1 MQVRRDGRRPSG
13 GPLPVPASSTAASR
27 CPTPRRTTT
36 YDDVGTPTDSDDA
49 VMGETEEK
57 DNEDGGGTK
66 GACRLFVWRCRR
78 LKAEGETLAGMVS
91 HAPDQL
97 LFAFINYMCG
107 NL

>member
-1 MQVRRDGRRPSG
+1 MTLHFFFQ
-13 GPLPVPASSTAASR
+13 ASSARVS
-27 CPTPRRTTT
+27 
-36 YDDVGTPTDSDDA
+36 VLLNGEMDDA
-49 VMGETEEK
+49 VVGETEEE
-57 DNEDGGGTK
+57 DDEDGGGTK
-66 GACRLFVWRCRR
+66 GAGRLFVWRCQR